1 MLKRTLLLISFI
13 PALFGCSHFM
23 RTSVKPPQSTE
34 LTRDVPSFTRVDVK
48 GQIDVSLHSGYKN
61 PKVILQGDPR
71 DLANVTTVVK
81 DGTLLVKA
89 QENYPKQHGSMK
101 AIIRASQLRA
111 FKYRGKGSITAP
123 RLNTHAMD
131 LYIDNTGRTVLN
143 GHIGVRRLEILG
155 TGYTQIKGLKSPN
168 LCLKLHGKHRVR
180 LSGVVNLA
188 RLDMKD
194 DAWLALNWVNS
205 PALIIRAQDRA
216 FIQLAGV
223 VDKLDVVLRDKA
235 CLRGRYLRADR
246 AFVKTF
252 GTSVASITA
261 LKRQHTLASD
271 GSDIHFYNISDM
283 RTDFMAFNGSVLD
296 MRDWNNPFMDEYD
309 QYNK

>member
-1 MLKRTLLLISFI
+1 MLKRTVLLISII
-13 PALFGCSHFM
+13 PMLFACSHST
-23 RTSVKPPQSTE
+23 RTPVKPPQSTE
-34 LTRDVPSFTRVDVK
+34 LIRDVPSFTRVDVK
-48 GQIDVSLHSGYKN
+48 GRIDVNLHSGYKN
-61 PKVILQGDPR
+61 SKVILQGDPR
-71 DLANVTTVVK
+71 DLTNVTTSVK
-81 DGTLLVKA
+81 NGTLYIKVRA
-89 QENYPKQHGSMK
+89 KQHGRMK
-101 AIIRASQLRA
+101 ATIRATQLRA
-111 FKYRGKGSITAP
+111 FKYSGEGTIRAP
-123 RLNTHAMD
+123 RLNTRALD
-131 LYIDNTGRTVLN
+131 LYIDNAGRTVLN

-155 TGYTQIKGLKSPN
+155 TGSTEIKGLKSAN
-168 LCLKLHGKHRVR
+168 LCLKLHGKPRVQ

-194 DAWLALNWVNS
+194 DAWLALNWINS

-261 LKRQHTLASD
+261 IKRQHTLASD
-271 GSDIHFYNISDM
+271 GSDIRFYNLPDM
-283 RTDFMAFNGSVLD
+283 KTDFMAFNGSVLD
-296 MRDWNNPFMDEYD
+296 MRDWHPFIEQYD

>member
-1 MLKRTLLLISFI
+1 MLKPTVLLISVI
-13 PALFGCSHFM
+13 SMLFACSHSKH
-23 RTSVKPPQSTE
+23 TSVRPAQSME
-34 LTRDVPSFTRVDVK
+34 IIRDVPSFSRVDVK
-48 GQIDVSLHSGYKN
+48 GRIDVNLHSGYKN
-61 PKVILQGDPR
+61 PKVILQGGPR
-71 DLANVTTVVK
+71 DLSNVTATVK
-81 DGTLLVKA
+81 NGTLYINVR
-89 QENYPKQHGSMK
+89 ENDPKQHGRMK
-101 AIIRASQLRA
+101 ATIRTTQLRA
-111 FKYRGKGSITAP
+111 FKYSGAGTINAP
-123 RLNTHAMD
+123 RLNTRALD
-131 LYIDNTGRTVLN
+131 LYIDNTGRTVIK
-143 GHIGVRRLEILG
+143 GHVGVRRLEILG
-155 TGYTQIKGLKSPN
+155 AGSTEIKGLKSTN
-168 LCLKLHGKHRVR
+168 LCLKLHGKPRVQ

-194 DAWLALNWVNS
+194 DAWLALNWINS

-271 GSDIHFYNISDM
+271 GSDIRFYNLSDM

-296 MRDWNNPFMDEYD
+296 MRDWHPFIEQYD